1 MLSLK
6 FYLVYLYFQ
15 WHRQVINW
23 FLNQQL
29 ESRSPLVAIMVL
41 ELSLFFIRKEIGLG
55 NFPLETSV
63 FVIALGAQM
72 QMHSQKIL
80 VFSHPKVT

>member
-1 MLSLK
+1 
-6 FYLVYLYFQ
+6 
-15 WHRQVINW
+15 
-23 FLNQQL
+23 
-29 ESRSPLVAIMVL
+29 MVL

-63 FVIALGAQM
+63 FMIALGAQM

>member
-29 ESRSPLVAIMVL
+29 GSRSLLVAIMVL
-41 ELSLFFIRKEIGLG
+41 ELSLFFHKKRNWLRQLSLG
-55 NFPLETSV
+55 NKCLCDCVRSPDANAFTEN
-63 FVIALGAQM
+63 
-72 QMHSQKIL
+72 
-80 VFSHPKVT
+80 FSIFSS